1 MDSGGAGSFSYL
13 GPLIQVLKALKLI
26 HMLIVIISIA
36 EKCLNC
42 MIDLDYISGSKF
54 NSISNSI
61 KFLKIE
67 KKYPTSVESVDP
79 TYQFTIS
86 ISSLM
91 EGSEPE
97 PTQVI
102 SCTFQRN

>member
-1 MDSGGAGSFSYL
+1 MHMDSGGAGSFSYL

-42 MIDLDYISGSKF
+42 MIYLDYISGSKF

-67 KKYPTSVESVDP
+67 KKYPTSVE
-79 TYQFTIS
+79 
-86 ISSLM
+86 
-91 EGSEPE
+91 
-97 PTQVI
+97 
-102 SCTFQRN
+102 